1 MYESNPSKEEVQ
13 HQTTDGEGE
22 SFTAPP
28 LPGYSFNSFPQQ
40 SNHAPSSNAN
50 HDNTDANNYNNNSM
64 SYGGMNNMPNIG
76 FNPAYAQG
84 FFPNM
89 QQSFYPGGGMP
100 FSDPGLA
107 AFQQYGMNMHP
118 AQLQYLMQNNMAP
131 LMQQGMND
139 TTGDGRKR
147 FLPPDI
153 DQVDPKSA
161 KTLKRSPRPLDMPRH
176 PLNAYNFFFSDER
189 ESIVRTLH
197 DMTEDEIAKIDLET
211 YDCSKEEDD
220 TVKWPTL
227 DAAGKEELLT
237 AHIQRREEQKKK
249 RRPHRK
255 SHGKI
260 SFKDLATVIAKRW
273 KTLSPERLAFY
284 HALADKDLN
293 IYRKA
298 MVEYKQNICE
308 FKG

>member
-1 MYESNPSKEEVQ
+1 MYESNPVKEEQ
-13 HQTTDGEGE
+13 SATEAEGE
-22 SFTAPP
+22 NFPAPP
-28 LPGYSFNSFPQQ
+28 LPGYSFNGLAQQ
-40 SNHAPSSNAN
+40 PSPTNNGPSTTTNEN
-50 HDNTDANNYNNNSM
+50 VGTNNYSNNPM
-64 SYGGMNNMPNIG
+64 AYGGMNNMPNIG

-89 QQSFYPGGGMP
+89 QQGFYPGGMP

-118 AQLQYLMQNNMAP
+118 AQLQYLMQNNMGP
-131 LMQQGMND
+131 LMQPGMTD
-139 TTGDGRKR
+139 TTADGRKR
-147 FLPPDI
+147 FLSPDL
-153 DQVDPKSA
+153 DQADPRST
-161 KTLKRSPRPLDMPRH
+161 KTIKRTPRPLDMPRH

-189 ESIVRTLH
+189 ECIVRTLN
-197 DMTEDEIAKIDLET
+197 DLTAEEIAKLDLET
-211 YDCSKEEDD
+211 HDCSKEEDD

-227 DAAGKEELLT
+227 DAEGKEELLT
-237 AHIQRREEQKKK
+237 AHIKRREEQKKK

-273 KTLSPERLAFY
+273 KTLSPERLSFY

-293 IYRKA
+293 MYRKA

>member
-1 MYESNPSKEEVQ
+1 MYESNNLKEE
-13 HQTTDGEGE
+13 QTATGQEAGGE
-22 SFTAPP
+22 SYAAPP
-28 LPGYSFNSFPQQ
+28 LPGYSFNGLAQQQ
-40 SNHAPSSNAN
+40 SSSNGPSTTAN
-50 HDNTDANNYNNNSM
+50 ENADGNNYSNNPM
-64 SYGGMNNMPNIG
+64 AYGGMNNMQNMG

-89 QQSFYPGGGMP
+89 QQGFYPPGGMP

-107 AFQQYGMNMHP
+107 AFQQYGMNIHP
-118 AQLQYLMQNNMAP
+118 AQLQYLMQNNMGP
-131 LMQQGMND
+131 LMQQGMPD
-139 TTGDGRKR
+139 ATGDGRKR
-147 FLPPDI
+147 FLSPDL
-153 DQVDPKSA
+153 DQADPRST
-161 KTLKRSPRPLDMPRH
+161 KTMKRTPRPLDMPRH

-189 ESIVRTLH
+189 ESIVRTLN
-197 DMTEDEIAKIDLET
+197 DLTEEEIAKLDLET
-211 YDCSKEEDD
+211 HDCSKEDDD
-220 TVKWPTL
+220 TVRWPTL
-227 DAAGKEELLT
+227 DPAGKEELLS
-237 AHIQRREEQKKK
+237 AHIKRREEQKKK

-298 MVEYKQNICE
+298 MVEYKQNLC
-308 FKG
+308 